1 MFGECELSVPPLRV
15 LTTLELSE
23 PRLNMPQLVAFLYPL
38 LEPQIRDSSGNGS
51 ERPG

>member
-15 LTTLELSE
+15 LTTLELSK

-38 LEPQIRDSSGNGS
+38 LESQIRDSSGNGS